1 MLTRLGAYAR
11 LLRLHRPIG
20 TVLLLWPALWALWA
34 AARGMPPP
42 WILTVFCLGALLM
55 RSAGCAFNDYVD
67 RDIDAK
73 VERTRTRP
81 LPAGELR
88 PMEAL
93 LAAAISAMVAFALVL
108 SLGPRL
114 ALMAVGGLALAAI
127 YPFCKRYLPMP
138 QVVLGLA
145 FSWSVPMA
153 FMAVTNAVPASAWLL
168 FLACVS
174 WVVAYDTIYA
184 MADMQDDLQA
194 GVNSSAIVFGRHARE
209 AALGLHLL
217 CLVLLALYG
226 ASIGLHWAWYL
237 CLAASSLLALWQWR
251 LLRKVSISRCLRAF
265 SMNGWLGLAPFA
277 GLVAD
282 AWVR

>member
-20 TVLLLWPALWALWA
+20 TILLLWPALWALWA
-34 AARGMPPP
+34 AAGGMPPP
-42 WILTVFCLGALLM
+42 WILAVFCLGALLM

-93 LAAAISAMVAFALVL
+93 LAAAALVALAFALAL
-108 SLGPRL
+108 SLGPSFV
-114 ALMAVGGLALAAI
+114 LMAVVGLALATI
-127 YPFCKRYLPMP
+127 YPFCKRHLPMP

-153 FMAVTNAVPASAWLL
+153 FMAVTNTVPASAWLL

-184 MADMQDDLQA
+184 MADMKDDLQA

-209 AALGLHLL
+209 AALGLHSL
-217 CLVLLALYG
+217 CLALLALYG
-226 ASIGLHWAWYL
+226 ASIGLHWIWYL
-237 CLAASSLLALWQWR
+237 CLAAALLLALWQWR
-251 LLRKVSISRCLRAF
+251 LLRTTSISRCLRAF
-265 SMNGWLGLAPFA
+265 SMNGWLGLVVFT
-277 GLVAD
+277 GLTMD
-282 AWVR
+282 TWLH